1 MARGRT
7 LWLNCWEVACDK
19 ATRYV
24 RERYRE
30 QREQVPGDSIGAVGR
45 RAGAAEQQRETS
57 VPAAG
62 EDGKGKAVQAAGEG
76 AHQGLRVV
84 DLTRGTVWRPVC
96 RDEGEESGRVEGTR

>member
-19 ATRYV
+19 AARYV

-30 QREQVPGDSIGAVGR
+30 QRQQVPGDSVGAVGK

-62 EDGKGKAVQAAGEG
+62 ENGKAVQAAGEG
-76 AHQGLRVV
+76 ARQGLRVV
-84 DLTRGTVWRPVC
+84 DLARGAVWRPVC
-96 RDEGEESGRVEGTR
+96 RDEGEESGRVGGTS